1 MITYVKGEQDVL
13 SNFYPTPI
21 EFDRDIFKSA
31 EHLYQSRKAIYHLQL
46 DIDDEIRNSPTAKD
60 AKKLSKRIKTDKQME
75 EIKPIVMAEILKIKF
90 VQCDEFRQ
98 KFMSTNGYI
107 AHNVND
113 NFWGTGKDGKGMNVF
128 GTLLAALRLGV
139 NL

>member
-1 MITYVKGEQDVL
+1 
-13 SNFYPTPI
+13 
-21 EFDRDIFKSA
+21 
-31 EHLYQSRKAIYHLQL
+31 
-46 DIDDEIRNSPTAKD
+46 
-60 AKKLSKRIKTDKQME
+60 ME

-98 KFMSTNGYI
+98 KLMRTNGYI

-139 NL
+139 NLWSKHFVVICIVITFHLLQ